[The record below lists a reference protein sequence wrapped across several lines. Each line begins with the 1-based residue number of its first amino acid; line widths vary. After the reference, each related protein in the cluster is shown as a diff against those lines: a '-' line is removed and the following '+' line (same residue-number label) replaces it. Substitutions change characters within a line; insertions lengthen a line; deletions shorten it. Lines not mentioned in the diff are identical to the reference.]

1 MSHSELARIAEMS
14 NQAHLSSEEVDDI
27 RHQVSLRKH
36 NIIPKQR
43 TCGYKGINRTTLED
57 IKHYV
62 KYFRFPKD
70 AIRDV
75 ENRLSLQSTIRSIA
89 TSVIRWDIDRGNAPT
104 WTNCTHTQ
112 KARMLHELE
121 ERYPWMKQFHGQWV
135 AVVLMGKHVS
145 SKSRDMHKALKV
157 RCSAMGTSSVISRTT
172 EGFSPVITS
181 EPISSRG
188 ASESI
193 DEEEIVQT
201 HEESD
206 AEEHTYRDD
215 VIEQEEE
222 EEEDDDQP
230 LIPSFLSKTSPAGNV
245 DHRAGHSERTCSI
258 PSESSSI
265 TAVDKTPNPL
275 MSNKRLK
282 TRVIQNRTLEIA
294 ASRITSTRYESKIT
308 TINRDIGRKSTE
320 LKTSTSVGSNAAYKN
335 RISKERNNHPASSI
349 NSNDQLAEEDTS
361 SLQSVK
367 DRGKHAP
374 I

>member
-1 MSHSELARIAEMS
+1 MSD
-14 NQAHLSSEEVDDI
+14 QAHLSSEEVDVI

-36 NIIPKQR
+36 NVIPKQR

-57 IKHYV
+57 IIHYV

-104 WTNCTHTQ
+104 WSNCTHTQ

-121 ERYPWMKQFHGQWV
+121 ERYPLMKQFHGQWV

-157 RCSAMGTSSVISRTT
+157 RCTTMGTSSVMSRIT
-172 EGFSPVITS
+172 EDFSPVFTS

-193 DEEEIVQT
+193 DEEKIVQT

-215 VIEQEEE
+215 AIEQEEE
-222 EEEDDDQP
+222 DEDQP
-230 LIPSFLSKTSPAGNV
+230 LIPSFLSKTLPAGNM

-265 TAVDKTPNPL
+265 TAIDETPDPL

-308 TINRDIGRKSTE
+308 TINRDIERKSKE
-320 LKTSTSVGSNAAYKN
+320 QETSTSVGSNAAYKN

-361 SLQSVK
+361 FLQSVK